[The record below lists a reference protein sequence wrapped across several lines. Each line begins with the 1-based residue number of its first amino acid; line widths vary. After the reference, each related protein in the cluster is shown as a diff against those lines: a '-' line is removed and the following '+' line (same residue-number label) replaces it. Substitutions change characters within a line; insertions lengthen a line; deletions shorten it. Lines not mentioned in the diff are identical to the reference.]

1 MQAYFEY
8 DSRKSGGVTIS
19 HLRFGKQPIRSAYRV
34 HQADFVACHMPAYLE
49 CYDMAQDLR
58 QGGTFLLNCPWTSEE
73 MEEKLP
79 VKVKQ
84 ILAEKEIRFY
94 CIDGFAIGKEIGLGG
109 RINTILQAAFF
120 AISGILPVEKARN
133 LLKEAAE
140 KTYEK
145 KDRQS

>member
-1 MQAYFEY
+1 
-8 DSRKSGGVTIS
+8 
-19 HLRFGKQPIRSAYRV
+19 
-34 HQADFVACHMPAYLE
+34 
-49 CYDMAQDLR
+49 MAQDLR

-109 RINTILQAAFF
+109 RINTILQAAF
-120 AISGILPVEKARN
+120 LPSAGSCR
-133 LLKEAAE
+133 
-140 KTYEK
+140 
-145 KDRQS
+145 